1 MTTYPGPVVSAR
13 WLAAHLGDPALRIVD
28 ATLLL
33 PDTGRNA
40 RGEYLEGHVPS
51 AAFFDF
57 ERVADLTNPL
67 PRHFPD
73 SQHFAAEIG
82 ALGISND
89 SHVIAYDTHGLYSA
103 PRVWWLFRQYGY
115 DRVSVLDGGL
125 KAWCAA
131 GLPLESGDTP
141 FIQRRFVPGAP
152 RGLIADWIDVL
163 SAIQSDDIQIL
174 DARTPE
180 RYTGTDPDRY
190 PGTRNGRIP
199 KSRNLYWAQLLDE
212 QTRRLLPQEQL
223 RARFEAAHIN
233 YSRSVILTCG
243 SGFTACM
250 LALGL
255 HLTGM
260 NNWRV
265 YDGSWDEW
273 GRRADLPIETGAP
286 T

>member
-1 MTTYPGPVVSAR
+1 MMNYPGPVVSAH
-13 WLAAHLGDPALRIVD
+13 WLAKHLDDPVLRVVD

-33 PDTGRNA
+33 PDTGRHA
-40 RGEYLEGHVPS
+40 HSEYLEGHVPG

-57 ERVADLTNPL
+57 ERVADPTNPL

-73 SQHFAAEIG
+73 TQHFAAEIG

-89 SHVIAYDTHGLYSA
+89 THVIAYDTHGLYSA
-103 PRVWWLFRQYGY
+103 PRVWWLFRQYGF

-141 FIQRRFVPGAP
+141 TIQKEFVPGAP
-152 RGLIADWIDVL
+152 RGLIAGWTDVL
-163 SAIQSDDIQIL
+163 AAIQTDGIQIL

-180 RYTGTDPDRY
+180 RFSGADADRY

-212 QTRRLLPQEQL
+212 QTRLLLPQDQL
-223 RARFEAAHIN
+223 RARFEAARID
-233 YSRSVILTCG
+233 YDRSVILTCG

-260 NNWRV
+260 KDWKV

-273 GRRADLPIETGAP
+273 GRRADLPIETG
-286 T
+286 

>member
-1 MTTYPGPVVSAR
+1 MMNYPGPVVSAS
-13 WLAAHLGDPALRIVD
+13 WLAKHLGDPVLRVVD

-40 RGEYLEGHVPS
+40 RGEYLEGHVPG

-57 ERVADLTNPL
+57 ERVADPANPL

-73 SQHFAAEIG
+73 TQHFAAEIG

-89 SHVIAYDTHGLYSA
+89 THVIAYDTHGLYSA
-103 PRVWWLFRQYGY
+103 PRVWWLFRQYGF

-141 FIQRRFVPGAP
+141 TIQRKFVPGAP
-152 RGLIADWIDVL
+152 RGLFAGWTDVL
-163 SAIQSDDIQIL
+163 DAIQTDGIQIL

-180 RYTGTDPDRY
+180 RFAGAEADRY

-212 QTRRLLPQEQL
+212 QTRLLLPQDQL
-223 RARFEAAHIN
+223 RARFEAARIN
-233 YSRSVILTCG
+233 YDRSVILTCG

-260 NNWRV
+260 NDWKV

-273 GRRADLPIETGAP
+273 GRRADLPIETGSQ
-286 T
+286 

>member
-1 MTTYPGPVVSAR
+1 MMNYPGPVVSAH
-13 WLAAHLGDPALRIVD
+13 WLAKHLDDPVLRVVD

-33 PDTGRNA
+33 PDTGRHAHN
-40 RGEYLEGHVPS
+40 EYLEGHVPG

-57 ERVADLTNPL
+57 ERVADPTNPL

-73 SQHFAAEIG
+73 TQHFAAEIG

-89 SHVIAYDTHGLYSA
+89 THVIAYDTHGLYSA
-103 PRVWWLFRQYGY
+103 PRVWWLFRQYGF

-141 FIQRRFVPGAP
+141 TIQKEFVPGAP
-152 RGLIADWIDVL
+152 RGLIAGWTDVL
-163 SAIQSDDIQIL
+163 AAIQTDGIQIL

-180 RYTGTDPDRY
+180 RFSGADADRY

-212 QTRRLLPQEQL
+212 QTRLLLPQGQL
-223 RARFEAAHIN
+223 RARFEAARID
-233 YSRSVILTCG
+233 YDRSVILTCG

-260 NNWRV
+260 KDWKV

-273 GRRADLPIETGAP
+273 GRRADLPIETG
-286 T
+286 

>member
-1 MTTYPGPVVSAR
+1 MDYPGPVVSAH
-13 WLAAHLGDPALRIVD
+13 WLAKNLGDPLLRIVD

-33 PDTGRNA
+33 PDTGRDA
-40 RGEYLEGHVPS
+40 RSEYLESHVPG

-57 ERVADLTNPL
+57 DRIADLANPL

-73 SQHFAAEIG
+73 SERFAAEIG

-89 SHVIAYDTHGLYSA
+89 SHVIAYDTHGIYSA

-115 DRVSVLDGGL
+115 DKVSVLDGGFR
-125 KAWCAA
+125 AWCAA
-131 GLPLESGDTP
+131 GLPLESGDTT
-141 FIQRRFVPGAP
+141 IVQRRFVPGAP
-152 RGLIADWIDVL
+152 RGLIVDWTDVL
-163 SAIQSDDIQIL
+163 AAIQTDEIQIL

-180 RYTGTDPDRY
+180 RYAGAQLDRY

-199 KSRNLYWAQLLDE
+199 KSYNLYWAYLLDDE
-212 QTRRLLPQEQL
+212 TRRLLPHEQL
-223 RARFEAAHIN
+223 RARFEAAQIN
-233 YSRSVILTCG
+233 YNRPVILTCG

-260 NNWRV
+260 NDWRV